1 MADFLDSAF
10 LIKYQKETPAECNT
24 LMNIKQKMVA
34 TAYEEGVKNLQVG
47 EVEAK
52 LVDNVTNFYLV
63 ADKPVTITLSNGI
76 TMENM
81 TQFAYA
87 GEDRISAEVSN
98 NTAYPVKV
106 TYAGGL
112 KYQQV

>member
-10 LIKYQKETPAECNT
+10 QVSYLKETPAQCYK
-24 LMNIKQKMVA
+24 LMNVKQKMVA
-34 TAYEEGVKNLQVG
+34 TAYENGERNLQAG
-47 EVEAK
+47 ESNIK

-63 ADKPVTITLSNGI
+63 SDKPVTIILSNGF
-76 TMENM
+76 TLENM

-87 GEDRISAEVSN
+87 GDDKFSAEVSN
-98 NTAYPVKV
+98 NTAYVVKI

-112 KYQQV
+112 KYLD

>member
-10 LIKYQKETPAECNT
+10 KVSYLKETPAQCYQ
-24 LMNIKQKMVA
+24 LMNITQKMVA
-34 TAYEEGVKNLQVG
+34 TAYEGGEKNLQVG
-47 EVEAK
+47 ESNAK

-63 ADKPVTITLSNGI
+63 ADKPVTIILSNGI
-76 TMENM
+76 AMENM

-87 GEDRISAEVSN
+87 GEDKISAEVSN
-98 NTAYPVKV
+98 NTAYAVKV

-112 KYQQV
+112 KYQQI